1 MGKMKRLLILAVI
14 LFSLNSSHADVFETM
29 QEKAQAYNS
38 FVEEQGVPS
47 FLAILTDARVNLIVD
62 SEVVGLVIKGNRIA
76 NVVRGGIKDPTNEL
90 KMSGNYF
97 ESILES
103 DDPAKR
109 LNFGLRYAFV
119 VKRDHGLLGRAKGK
133 ILERALAQ
141 MAAEPEPQTEI
152 RIEDEIGDVA
162 KGEEGE
168 FEIEG
173 SALGLQRTDLE
184 LKAEEDIGDK
194 KILIEEYTGYT
205 DEAPP
210 GLKPIALVE
219 GEGNLGVYVKV
230 ETLGVELEE
239 FVLKISYK
247 DEELDYKFL
256 GEESLMLK
264 LYDEKTGGWITL
276 REGSPEWVREI
287 EVDAENNLL
296 IARLGHASVYGI
308 SGQIIDINKLQQQR
322 QIQPVYF
329 ESPAEVEQIRAAKA
343 RRGIIDRIIDFILGL
358 FLK

>member
-14 LFSLNSSHADVFETM
+14 LLAAHPSYADVYETM
-29 QEKAQAYNS
+29 QEKSNAYNS

-109 LNFGLRYAFV
+109 MNFGLRYAFV
-119 VKRDHGLLGRAKGK
+119 VKRDHGLVGKAKGK
-133 ILERALAQ
+133 LIERVLAQ
-141 MAAEPEPQTEI
+141 LDEPEPQTEI
-152 RIEDEIGDVA
+152 TVEDEIGDVA
-162 KGEEGE
+162 TGEKGE

-194 KILIEEYTGYT
+194 KIVIEEYTGYT
-205 DEAPP
+205 DVAPP
-210 GLKPIALVE
+210 GLKLIALE
-219 GEGNLGVYVKV
+219 AGEGNLGVYVKV
-230 ETLGVELEE
+230 ETPGVELEE

-256 GEESLMLK
+256 GEGSLALK
-264 LYDEKTGGWITL
+264 LYDEKTGGWIAL
-276 REGSPEWVREI
+276 REGSPEWVKEI
-287 EVDAENNLL
+287 EVDTENNLI

-308 SGQIIDINKLQQQR
+308 SGQIIDINKLQAQR

-329 ESPAEVEQIRAAKA
+329 ESPAEVDQIRAAKA